1 MKSVFEGI
9 LKIAIL
15 VGYMAIVSLMK
26 DIRRTFMFHG
36 AEHKTIFCYE
46 NGLELTVENVRK
58 QKRFHPRC
66 GTSFL
71 LIVMVISI
79 ICFFFIRVDNMALR
93 LVLRI
98 ALIPVIAGIS
108 YEVLRLAGK
117 YDNVH
122 SALGYLYSF
131 ADDVTDEDISLLDEQ
146 LKNENV
152 VAVGEIGLDYHY
164 DDTDKPMQKTWFEAQ
179 MDLARELKLPIVVH
193 SRDAAKDT
201 LDIMRASKALD
212 IGGVVH
218 CYSYSKEQARDYLN
232 MGYYF
237 GIGGVLTF
245 KNAKAIKEVVDYVP
259 LDHIVLETD
268 SPYLSPDP
276 FRSKR
281 NDSSRLP
288 YVAAAIAD
296 IKHVPVEQ
304 VYEETWNNAH
314 KLYRIKQ

>member
-1 MKSVFEGI
+1 MRIFDTHAHYDDRAFNEDREELIAS
-9 LKIAIL
+9 LKEKGVEAVTNIAVTINSSKVAVEYTKKYDFFYGT
-15 VGYMAIVSLMK
+15 VGVHPSDAYKEKLE
-26 DIRRTFMFHG
+26 DI
-36 AEHKTIFCYE
+36 
-46 NGLELTVENVRK
+46 
-58 QKRFHPRC
+58 
-66 GTSFL
+66 
-71 LIVMVISI
+71 
-79 ICFFFIRVDNMALR
+79 D
-93 LVLRI
+93 VLRKL
-98 ALIPVIAGIS
+98 ALA
-108 YEVLRLAGK
+108 
-117 YDNVH
+117 
-122 SALGYLYSF
+122 
-131 ADDVTDEDISLLDEQ
+131 
-146 LKNENV
+146 NEKI
-152 VAVGEIGLDYHY
+152 VAIGEIGLDYHY

-201 LDIMRASKALD
+201 LDIMRASKAVD

-281 NDSSRLP
+281 NESSRLP

-296 IKHVPVEQ
+296 IKQVPVEQ

>member
-1 MKSVFEGI
+1 MRIFDTHAHYDDRAFNEDREELIAS
-9 LKIAIL
+9 LKDKGVQAVTNIAVTINSSKVAVEYTKKYDFFYGT
-15 VGYMAIVSLMK
+15 VGVHPSDAYKEKLE
-26 DIRRTFMFHG
+26 DI
-36 AEHKTIFCYE
+36 
-46 NGLELTVENVRK
+46 
-58 QKRFHPRC
+58 
-66 GTSFL
+66 
-71 LIVMVISI
+71 
-79 ICFFFIRVDNMALR
+79 D
-93 LVLRI
+93 VLRKL
-98 ALIPVIAGIS
+98 ALA
-108 YEVLRLAGK
+108 
-117 YDNVH
+117 
-122 SALGYLYSF
+122 
-131 ADDVTDEDISLLDEQ
+131 
-146 LKNENV
+146 NEKI
-152 VAVGEIGLDYHY
+152 VAIGEIGLDYHY

-201 LDIMRASKALD
+201 LDIMRASKASD

-296 IKHVPVEQ
+296 IKQVPVEQ

>member
-1 MKSVFEGI
+1 MRIFDTHAHYDDRAFNEDREELIAS
-9 LKIAIL
+9 LKEKGVEAVTNIAVTINSSKVAVEYTKKYDFFYGT
-15 VGYMAIVSLMK
+15 VGVHPSDAYKEKLE
-26 DIRRTFMFHG
+26 DI
-36 AEHKTIFCYE
+36 
-46 NGLELTVENVRK
+46 
-58 QKRFHPRC
+58 
-66 GTSFL
+66 
-71 LIVMVISI
+71 
-79 ICFFFIRVDNMALR
+79 D
-93 LVLRI
+93 VLRKL
-98 ALIPVIAGIS
+98 ALA
-108 YEVLRLAGK
+108 
-117 YDNVH
+117 
-122 SALGYLYSF
+122 
-131 ADDVTDEDISLLDEQ
+131 
-146 LKNENV
+146 NEKI
-152 VAVGEIGLDYHY
+152 VAIGEIGLDYHY

-201 LDIMRASKALD
+201 LDIMRASKASD

-296 IKHVPVEQ
+296 IKQVPVEQ

>member
-1 MKSVFEGI
+1 MRIFDTHAHYDDRAFNEDREELIAS
-9 LKIAIL
+9 LKEKGVEAVTNIAVTINSSKVAVEYTKKYDFFYGT
-15 VGYMAIVSLMK
+15 VGVHPSDAYKEKLE
-26 DIRRTFMFHG
+26 DI
-36 AEHKTIFCYE
+36 
-46 NGLELTVENVRK
+46 
-58 QKRFHPRC
+58 
-66 GTSFL
+66 
-71 LIVMVISI
+71 
-79 ICFFFIRVDNMALR
+79 D
-93 LVLRI
+93 VLRKL
-98 ALIPVIAGIS
+98 ALA
-108 YEVLRLAGK
+108 
-117 YDNVH
+117 
-122 SALGYLYSF
+122 
-131 ADDVTDEDISLLDEQ
+131 
-146 LKNENV
+146 NEKI
-152 VAVGEIGLDYHY
+152 VAIGEIGLDYHY

-201 LDIMRASKALD
+201 LDIMRASKAVD

-296 IKHVPVEQ
+296 IKQVPVEQ

>member
-1 MKSVFEGI
+1 MRIFDTHAHYDDRAFNEDREELIAS
-9 LKIAIL
+9 LKEKGVEAVTNIAVTINSSKVAVEYTKKYDFFYGT
-15 VGYMAIVSLMK
+15 VGVHPSDAYKEKLE
-26 DIRRTFMFHG
+26 DI
-36 AEHKTIFCYE
+36 
-46 NGLELTVENVRK
+46 
-58 QKRFHPRC
+58 
-66 GTSFL
+66 
-71 LIVMVISI
+71 
-79 ICFFFIRVDNMALR
+79 D
-93 LVLRI
+93 VLRKL
-98 ALIPVIAGIS
+98 ALA
-108 YEVLRLAGK
+108 
-117 YDNVH
+117 
-122 SALGYLYSF
+122 
-131 ADDVTDEDISLLDEQ
+131 
-146 LKNENV
+146 NEKI
-152 VAVGEIGLDYHY
+152 VAIGEIGLDYHY